1 MINYIVLLQEWD
13 DDVPL
18 DYVVEDLGE
27 DNDKPM
33 GGMPFNRENN
43 WPQDVEEFDL
53 GFKENAGDY
62 NHLKYKW
69 FPSLNRR

>member
-1 MINYIVLLQEWD
+1 MRITYYGQEWD

-27 DNDKPM
+27 DFDKNVDEIPL
-33 GGMPFNRENN
+33 NREGN
-43 WPQDVEEFDL
+43 WPQDMEEFDL
-53 GFKENAGDY
+53 GLKDNVGDY

-69 FPSLNRR
+69 FPSPNRR